1 MTLILLNFML
11 LIIPSKKCEN
21 TTEKTKQNKI
31 WFFEDN
37 IIMSIIM
44 ILTEI
49 HVMYWI

>member
-11 LIIPSKKCEN
+11 LIIPSEN

-37 IIMSIIM
+37 KIMSIIM